1 MTKDG
6 RNLDQIC
13 AGTFGAPTK
22 ELVTGTP
29 WQYNL
34 LQFAGD
40 KLTVRTRCRRKEN
53 GTWEADSIWHQGRG
67 KGSVD
72 FYRIML

>member
-1 MTKDG
+1 MNKDE

-13 AGTFGAPTK
+13 AGIFGAPTR
-22 ELVTGTP
+22 ELVTDTP

-34 LQFAGD
+34 LKFEGD
-40 KLTVRTRCRRKEN
+40 KLTVKTRCRRKGN
-53 GTWEADSIWHQGRG
+53 GTWEADSIWRPGRG
-67 KGSVD
+67 KGSAD